1 MKTASRTLVK
11 SPPEV
16 WEQLDHPGRM
26 EGLMCALVGHA
37 TGVQVYERVE
47 ESKLAWKAVP
57 DEARIEVELAE
68 KGWGTNVSVSAVSG
82 QEPTSSRGGLTPS
95 STSSPPRRS
104 VRSGACPRLQR
115 RRSRPSPPCS
125 RPRRRRTSRRLRPRP
140 GTSRGRRRVAE
151 SSASDRS
158 GAFQRLTERLRPA
171 LTFCR
176 HRFRFGLLRMRLHLD
191 LLQAELALPGGNH
204 LAAGTERSATPR
216 LRILFPMATRPKDEA
231 QGKDGAQT
239 NGARE
244 SAEQQAAVEEDLH
257 RYIAPVVGPDDERVI
272 TDSGIEIKRLYEE
285 DDVKPGLEERL
296 GEPGSYPFTRGIH
309 PGMYR
314 DRLWTMRQYAGYA
327 TAEETNERYRYLTE
341 HGSTGLSMAFDLPT
355 QLGRDSDDPLCAGE
369 VGRTGVAIDTVED
382 MRICFDQIDL
392 GEVSTSMTI
401 NAPAAI
407 LLLLYELVGEEQG
420 VPAEQLRGTV
430 QNDVLKEYVSR
441 GNYIY
446 PPEPTMR
453 LTTDIFAYC
462 DEKVPSWNTIS
473 ISGYHMREKGCSA
486 VQEVAFTLA
495 NAIAY
500 VEAGIEAGLD
510 VDKFGKRLAFFF
522 NGHNNVFQEIAK
534 FRAVRRMWAKIMRE
548 RFDATDE
555 KAQMIRF
562 HTQTGGVTLQAQQ
575 PEVNIIRVALQGFA
589 AVAGGTQSLH
599 TNGFD
604 EALAL
609 PTERSAR
616 IALRTQQVLA
626 HESGVADTVDPFAG
640 SYFIES
646 LTDEIEGRSWELM
659 KKVEDL
665 GGSVKALEFIQKEI
679 EESAISYQERY
690 RTGQDVIV
698 GVNKYVTDVADDV
711 DILKVDPEA
720 EKRQLE
726 RLAKFKANRDQEEL
740 DRKLEEL
747 REVARGD
754 DNLLHPI
761 KEALRAGGSI
771 GEVCNAMRDV
781 FGEYRGGA
789 FF

>member
-1 MKTASRTLVK
+1 
-11 SPPEV
+11 
-16 WEQLDHPGRM
+16 
-26 EGLMCALVGHA
+26 
-37 TGVQVYERVE
+37 
-47 ESKLAWKAVP
+47 
-57 DEARIEVELAE
+57 
-68 KGWGTNVSVSAVSG
+68 
-82 QEPTSSRGGLTPS
+82 
-95 STSSPPRRS
+95 
-104 VRSGACPRLQR
+104 
-115 RRSRPSPPCS
+115 
-125 RPRRRRTSRRLRPRP
+125 
-140 GTSRGRRRVAE
+140 
-151 SSASDRS
+151 
-158 GAFQRLTERLRPA
+158 
-171 LTFCR
+171 
-176 HRFRFGLLRMRLHLD
+176 
-191 LLQAELALPGGNH
+191 
-204 LAAGTERSATPR
+204 
-216 LRILFPMATRPKDEA
+216 MATRPK
-231 QGKDGAQT
+231 GKAKTEGANGAAGDGAPP
-239 NGARE
+239 E
-244 SAEQQAAVEEDLH
+244 EQRAAVDEDLD
-257 RYIAPVVGPDDERVI
+257 RYIAPVVGPEDERVF

-285 DDVKPGLEERL
+285 DDVAPGLPERL
-296 GEPGSYPFTRGIH
+296 GEPGDYPYTRGIH

-327 TAEETNERYRYLTE
+327 TAEETNRRYRYLTE

-382 MRICFDQIDL
+382 MRICFDGISLAD
-392 GEVSTSMTI
+392 VSTSMTI

-420 VPAEQLRGTV
+420 VPSTELRGTV
-430 QNDVLKEYVSR
+430 QNDVLKEYISR

-462 DEKVPSWNTIS
+462 DENVPKWNTIS

-500 VEAGIEAGLD
+500 VEAGIAAGLD
-510 VDKFGKRLAFFF
+510 PDKFGQRLAFFF

-548 RFDATDE
+548 RFGATDE
-555 KAQMIRF
+555 RAQMIRF

-646 LTDEIEGRSWELM
+646 LTDEVEGRAWELM

-665 GGSVKALEFIQKEI
+665 GGSVNALEFIQREV
-679 EESAISYQERY
+679 EESAVSYHERY
-690 RTGQDVIV
+690 ASGQDIIV
-698 GVNKYVTDVADDV
+698 GVNKYETEVVDDV
-711 DILKVDPEA
+711 EILKVDPES
-720 EKRQLE
+720 ERRQLE
-726 RLAKFKANRDQEEL
+726 RLKKFKADRDQKQVDARL
-740 DRKLEEL
+740 ADLRK
-747 REVARGD
+747 VAEGD
-754 DNLLHPI
+754 GNLLPPI
-761 KEALRAGGSI
+761 KEALRAGASI
-771 GEVCNAMRDV
+771 GEVCGAMREV
-781 FGEYRGGA
+781 FGEYQGGA